1 MTVTAGGV
9 VTTGQ
14 IIIAVVAVAVVFFG
28 TLAWF
33 GIVVPFRRASVKRMR
48 EPVRATMLVTQMS
61 LASASEEESVWQ
73 GGTIA
78 GIVTIPGQTPFVYRR
93 QAMIL
98 TDKFPKAG
106 DVLPVIIDR
115 ADPRR
120 LAIQWDEIEVEQDR

>member
-1 MTVTAGGV
+1 MPTDLIIPLAIGV
-9 VTTGQ
+9 VASL
-14 IIIAVVAVAVVFFG
+14 IFG

-33 GIVVPFRRASVKRMR
+33 GIIRPFRRASVKRMR
-48 EPVRATMLVTQMS
+48 EPVRATLLVTQMS
-61 LASASEEESVWQ
+61 LANDEDSVWQ

-78 GIVTIPGQTPFVYRR
+78 GIVTIDGEAPFVYRR

-115 ADPRR
+115 ADHAR
-120 LAIQWDEIEVEQDR
+120 LAIQWDEIAAADPLQDGFRRD